1 VSNEIFSTEQRQ
13 SLDRRL
19 IQKLVRTA
27 GEKEII
33 VTHITVRQSITL
45 LLFKLIIIELLA
57 AGALILFHTTLFTT
71 DIESQLPSGIS
82 LFNIPVFLT
91 LVVIKTFITFFV
103 IFQWLEES
111 YEITPKE
118 IIHNRGFFFK
128 HVERHSFNHLV
139 SLRVYQGIF
148 GKLFNYGTLTLFNWA
163 KNREVSLYLIHNPMK
178 YMHILERLL
187 PEPDEEKNILREK
200 LIEEERE

>member
-1 VSNEIFSTEQRQ
+1 MSNEIFSTEQRQ
-13 SLDRRL
+13 SLDRRF
-19 IQKLVRTA
+19 IQKLVKTV
-27 GEKEII
+27 GEKDII

-45 LLFKLIIIELLA
+45 LLFKLIIIEFLA

-200 LIEEERE
+200 IIEEERE